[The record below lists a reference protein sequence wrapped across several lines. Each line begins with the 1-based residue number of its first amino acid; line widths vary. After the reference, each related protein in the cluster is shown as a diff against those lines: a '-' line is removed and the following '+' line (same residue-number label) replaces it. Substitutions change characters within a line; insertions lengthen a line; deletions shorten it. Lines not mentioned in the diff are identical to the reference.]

1 MAQGKSKILAVSV
14 EPGHPLCRLLGLL
27 ADTENIRLEPSALA
41 GLPGMSLVGD
51 WAERQGIDLRN
62 AVHIA
67 WATGGSMVPED
78 IWQEYYSLGA

>member
-1 MAQGKSKILAVSV
+1 MEDARLY
-14 EPGHPLCRLLGLL
+14 RLLRLL

-41 GLPGMSLVGD
+41 GLPGMGLVCAGD
-51 WAERQGIDLRN
+51 WAESQGIDLRK

-78 IWQEYYSLGA
+78 IWQEYYRLGA

>member
-1 MAQGKSKILAVSV
+1 
-14 EPGHPLCRLLGLL
+14 
-27 ADTENIRLEPSALA
+27 
-41 GLPGMSLVGD
+41 MSLVGD